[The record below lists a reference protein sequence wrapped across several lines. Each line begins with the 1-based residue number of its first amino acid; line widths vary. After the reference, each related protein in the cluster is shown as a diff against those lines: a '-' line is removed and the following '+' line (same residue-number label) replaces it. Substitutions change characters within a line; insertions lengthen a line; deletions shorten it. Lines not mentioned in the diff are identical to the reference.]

1 MSQIRLFVNFLI
13 ILASFLVIDSKPSNL
28 DIGNA
33 CVAQYLKD
41 VKSLEA
47 DFPIPAD
54 LEKSK
59 CRLVMPL
66 IMAAFESA
74 LCSKLAME
82 DTVKPDCVMA
92 EIKKDGVMEYMLM
105 QEIIVMT
112 KGLDEETVKQK
123 LEDIKEKLRISFEN
137 AAKVCDSDPSYGG
150 LFDDILE
157 IRNESLAVLRQD
169 YCFTKFVIDS
179 KLIDVKGVD
188 VNPKKIA
195 TSNIDCPTM
204 IKNNRIEREKA
215 LAETLKRKNL
225 PKEQIQC
232 TMDKFQIERAF
243 DSNLALEVIDQLDVS
258 IEVKRINREKIAV
271 QLENFIKS
279 VFVCA
284 GQTTKSLHANEN
296 HAVSFI
302 QF

>member
-1 MSQIRLFVNFLI
+1 M
-13 ILASFLVIDSKPSNL
+13 
-28 DIGNA
+28 G
-33 CVAQYLKD
+33 
-41 VKSLEA
+41 A

-74 LCSKLAME
+74 LCTKLAAE
-82 DTVKPDCVMA
+82 DSVKADCVMTI
-92 EIKKDGVMEYMLM
+92 IKKDGAMEYMLM
-105 QEIIVMT
+105 QEIVVMT
-112 KGLDEETVKQK
+112 KGLEEATVKQK
-123 LEDIKEKLRISFEN
+123 LEDIIEKLRISFEN
-137 AAKVCDSDPSYGG
+137 AAKDCDSDPTYGG
-150 LFDDILE
+150 LFDEILE
-157 IRNESLAVLRQD
+157 IKNESLAVLRQD

-188 VNPKKIA
+188 INPKKIT
-195 TSNIDCPTM
+195 TSNIDCTTM
-204 IKNNRIEREKA
+204 IKNNRMEREKK
-215 LAETLKRKNL
+215 LLETLKRRNL
-225 PKEQIQC
+225 SQEQIQC

-279 VFVCA
+279 VFICA
-284 GQTTKSLHANEN
+284 GQTTKNLQADGN